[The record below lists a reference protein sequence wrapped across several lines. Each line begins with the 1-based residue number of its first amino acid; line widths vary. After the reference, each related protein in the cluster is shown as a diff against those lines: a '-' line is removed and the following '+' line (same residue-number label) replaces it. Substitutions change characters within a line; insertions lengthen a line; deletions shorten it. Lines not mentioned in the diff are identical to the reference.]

1 MLDPSASGSR
11 PSIARVALTA
21 SVLLAG
27 LLPMPAGWVRN
38 LRDVA
43 RSQDLNRADREA
55 TAGGYYEGLIGG
67 AGKNSRGVP
76 SALEI
81 ALVGKPIDRNRDLV
95 RRITRD
101 LKDDFLQFELR
112 PNYDEV
118 LFGERFTTNAEGM
131 RDRDYSVLK
140 PDGVFRIVLLGSSID
155 MGWGVAT
162 PDTYENRLEAW
173 LNDQAERRGLIRR
186 FEVLNFSVAAY
197 GPAQRY
203 DVFHRRAL
211 PYQPDLVLFSSTM
224 LDPRLTEIHL
234 GGLIKN
240 NVDLKYDFFRE
251 TVAGAGI
258 DPERERR
265 STWEQL
271 DRRGGFKARVKD
283 HYWNFADATI
293 ATLAADCRS
302 LDIPLATMLVPR
314 ACRDDDVDARSLAVA
329 RQTAISAR
337 HAVPLLDLSETFDA
351 VTPRDVEV
359 APGDD
364 HPNPLGHHLL
374 FDHLAQLL
382 SDHPTLTRT
391 LFGSTDRPADP
402 TPACRCVHCVQTR
415 LERASRTIIER
426 KVWRSPQPSRAS
438 HPSSR
443 VDHDH
448 DHFEA
453 SLCEPVR

>member
-1 MLDPSASGSR
+1 MFDPSASGSR
-11 PSIARVALTA
+11 PSVARLALTA
-21 SVLLAG
+21 TVLMAG
-27 LLPMPAGWVRN
+27 LLPMPVGWVRN

-55 TAGGYYEGLIGG
+55 SAGGYYEGLIGG

-76 SALEI
+76 SALEV

-95 RRITRD
+95 RRITHD
-101 LKDDFLQFELR
+101 LKDDFLQFELKA
-112 PNYDEV
+112 NYDEV
-118 LFGERFTTNAEGM
+118 LFGERFTTNAQAM
-131 RDRDYSVLK
+131 RDHDYPVAK
-140 PDGVFRIVLLGSSID
+140 PSGVFRIVLLGSSID

-211 PYQPDLVLFSSTM
+211 PYQPDLVLLSSTM

-240 NVDLKYDFFRE
+240 SVDLRYDFFRHA
-251 TVAGAGI
+251 VADAGI

-271 DRRGGFKARVKD
+271 DRRNGFKAKVKD
-283 HYWNFADATI
+283 HYWNFADAVVSTM
-293 ATLAADCRS
+293 AADCRG
-302 LDIPLATMLVPR
+302 LNIPIATLLVPR
-314 ACRDDDVDARSLAVA
+314 ACRDDDADARSLAVA

-337 HAVPLLDLSETFDA
+337 HAVPLLDLSATFDA
-351 VTPRDVEV
+351 VAPSEVEV

-364 HPNPLGHHLL
+364 HPNSLGHRLL
-374 FDHLAQLL
+374 FEHLAQILT
-382 SDHPTLTRT
+382 DHPSLTPT
-391 LFGSTDRPADP
+391 LFGSTPRPFQ
-402 TPACRCVHCVQTR
+402 PAPECRCPNCIGGGKSGVH
-415 LERASRTIIER
+415 
-426 KVWRSPQPSRAS
+426 PSR
-438 HPSSR
+438 
-443 VDHDH
+443 
-448 DHFEA
+448 
-453 SLCEPVR
+453 

>member
-1 MLDPSASGSR
+1 MCDPSASGPR

-21 SVLLAG
+21 SVLVAG
-27 LLPMPAGWVRN
+27 LLPMPAGWVRD

-76 SALEI
+76 SALEV

-101 LKDDFLQFELR
+101 LKDDFLQFELK
-112 PNYDEV
+112 PNYDEI
-118 LFGERFTTNAEGM
+118 LFGERFTTNAVGM
-131 RDRDYSVLK
+131 RDRDYSVDK
-140 PDGVFRIVLLGSSID
+140 PEGVFRIVLLGSSID
-155 MGWGVAT
+155 MGWGVST
-162 PDTYENRLEAW
+162 PDTYENRLETW

-211 PYQPDLVLFSSTM
+211 DYQPDLVLLSSTM

-240 NVDLKYDFFRE
+240 DVDFRYDFFRKA
-251 TVAGAGI
+251 VAQAGI

-271 DRRGGFKARVKD
+271 DRRNGFKAKVKE
-283 HYWNFADATI
+283 HYWAFADAVV
-293 ATLAADCRS
+293 ATLSADCRS
-302 LDIPLATMLVPR
+302 LAIPLATLMVPR
-314 ACRDDDVDARSLAVA
+314 ACRDDDIDARALAVA
-329 RQTAISAR
+329 RQAAISAR
-337 HAVPLLDLSETFDA
+337 HAVPLLDLSDSFDA
-351 VTPRDVEV
+351 VTPKEVEV

-364 HPNPLGHHLL
+364 HPNPLGHRLL
-374 FDHLAQLL
+374 FKHLARILG
-382 SDHPTLTRT
+382 DDPTLSRT

-402 TPACRCVHCVQTR
+402 TPSCRCSHCVQGG
-415 LERASRTIIER
+415 ERYIPHR
-426 KVWRSPQPSRAS
+426 
-438 HPSSR
+438 H
-443 VDHDH
+443 
-448 DHFEA
+448 
-453 SLCEPVR
+453 

>member
-21 SVLLAG
+21 SVLVAG
-27 LLPMPAGWVRN
+27 LLPMPAGWFRN

-67 AGKNSRGVP
+67 AGKNSRGAP

-101 LKDDFLQFELR
+101 LKDDFLQFELK

-118 LFGERFTTNAEGM
+118 LFGERFTTNSAGM
-131 RDRDYSVLK
+131 RDRDYPLNK
-140 PDGVFRIVLLGSSID
+140 PEGVFRIVLLGSSID

-173 LNDQAERRGLIRR
+173 LNDQAERRGMVRR

-203 DVFHRRAL
+203 DVFHRQAL
-211 PYQPDLVLFSSTM
+211 PYQPDLVLLSSTM

-240 NVDLKYDFFRE
+240 NVDLRYDFFRRAVTE
-251 TVAGAGI
+251 SGI
-258 DPERERR
+258 DPERERQ

-271 DRRGGFKARVKD
+271 DRRNGFKAKVKD
-283 HYWNFADATI
+283 HSWTFADATV
-293 ATLAADCRS
+293 AALAADCRS
-302 LDIPLATMLVPR
+302 LDIPLASLFIPR
-314 ACRDDDVDARSLAVA
+314 ACRDDDANARALAVA
-329 RQTAISAR
+329 RHTAIGAR
-337 HAVPLLDLSETFDA
+337 HAVPFLDLSATFDA
-351 VTPRDVEV
+351 ATPREVEV

-364 HPNPLGHHLL
+364 HPNPIGHRLL
-374 FDHLAQLL
+374 FEHLAKILG
-382 SDHPTLTRT
+382 DHPSLTKT
-391 LFGSTDRPADP
+391 LFGSTDRPAE
-402 TPACRCVHCVQTR
+402 PACRCPTCIR
-415 LERASRTIIER
+415 GDKAG
-426 KVWRSPQPSRAS
+426 
-438 HPSSR
+438 
-443 VDHDH
+443 
-448 DHFEA
+448 
-453 SLCEPVR
+453 VRPGH